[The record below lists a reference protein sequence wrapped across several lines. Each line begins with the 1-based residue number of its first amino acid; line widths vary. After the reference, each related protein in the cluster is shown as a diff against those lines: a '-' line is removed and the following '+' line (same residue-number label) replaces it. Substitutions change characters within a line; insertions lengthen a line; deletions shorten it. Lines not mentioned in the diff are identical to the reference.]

1 MPLLLMSIPDYRGEI
16 AFDRSRSHNI
26 QPASNGDRTHRSLAL
41 VQFDGTGH
49 VDWTEYMEQTSH
61 TAEVYGMGITGTTH
75 SDRPTRST
83 ASQLIVDSNG
93 NITMVGTVKTSSS
106 TGSFEFSIGGMTY
119 TGPNNCS
126 ASERPFIARFNSQGT
141 AQWISGATFQSA
153 SSCDRTWPVDLATRT
168 DGGVY
173 VAMRPTEWGAGISYD
188 GIDTPSNTIT
198 NQRASFIYSFDS
210 NGQAEWVHL
219 FRQNID
225 TTNTLAHQITI
236 ATFDDDSRMWP

>member
-1 MPLLLMSIPDYRGEI
+1 
-16 AFDRSRSHNI
+16 
-26 QPASNGDRTHRSLAL
+26 
-41 VQFDGTGH
+41 
-49 VDWTEYMEQTSH
+49 
-61 TAEVYGMGITGTTH
+61 
-75 SDRPTRST
+75 
-83 ASQLIVDSNG
+83 
-93 NITMVGTVKTSSS
+93 MVGTVKTSSS
-106 TGSFEFSIGGMTY
+106 TGGFEFSIGGMTY

-126 ASERPFIARFNSQGT
+126 STERPFIARFNSQGT

-225 TTNTLAHQITI
+225 STNTLAHQITI
-236 ATFDDDSRMWP
+236 ATFDDDSLHVALTPATGTSARPTSLVQNSTNSHHTPTLCQTGSSSSCLLYTSPSPRDS